1 MFSGFLGFLY
11 AADKWTDGK
20 SRSHAVTE
28 KIMPTGGTM
37 EKLLIKGG
45 KMLNVAISGEME
57 NQFER
62 YREMLLS
69 WNEKMNLTAISE
81 PDEVT
86 VKHFLDSIAGQ
97 TYIPQDASVIDVGTG
112 AGFPGLP
119 LKIIRGD
126 IRLTLLDSLN
136 KRLVFLQETAEELR
150 LQDIAFVHQRAE
162 DAAHISLYR
171 EQFDIAVSRAVAPL
185 NVLLEYCMP
194 FVKIGGC
201 FLAYKGKEAET
212 EAKTAKAALMKTGSK
227 IECVAP
233 VVLPDTSLEHKII
246 VIRKMTACD
255 KNLPRK
261 AGTPSKK
268 PL

>member
-1 MFSGFLGFLY
+1 
-11 AADKWTDGK
+11 
-20 SRSHAVTE
+20 
-28 KIMPTGGTM
+28 M
-37 EKLLIKGG
+37 EDLLIKGG
-45 KMLNVAISGEME
+45 KMLNIPISGEME
-57 NQFER
+57 GQFKT

-86 VKHFLDSIAGQ
+86 VKHFLDSIAGENH
-97 TYIPQDASVIDVGTG
+97 IPQGASVIDVGTG

-119 LKIIRGD
+119 LKIVRKD

-136 KRLVFLQETAEELR
+136 KRLVFLQEIAR
-150 LQDIAFVHQRAE
+150 AMQFQDIAFVHQRAE
-162 DAAHISLYR
+162 DAGHTAQYR

-194 FVKIGGC
+194 FVKIGGY
-201 FLAYKGKEAET
+201 FLAYKGKEAEM
-212 EAKTAKAALMKTGSK
+212 EAAAAKNALAKTGGK
-227 IECVAP
+227 IECIEP
-233 VVLPDTSLEHKII
+233 VVLPDASLEHKII